1 MNKNILLTTA
11 LFSLLAVS
19 CAPKSTTI
27 QSDDTE
33 PLTTQGSKV
42 LKMTLGEDTVRLS
55 ELVKSI
61 DIIPLQ
67 TTDESLINQI
77 QTVKYDDGMFFV
89 FDYMGKRILKF
100 DRNGQFKGRIGNNG
114 RGRGEYLFPN
124 LMGIDTRNRTVL
136 VSDNSKSLHKYTYDG
151 EYISTTDLSISAST
165 FEVTDDFYIFYTGKT
180 VNFKPGQKDYW
191 GAELMIMDRNNTD
204 SIRRYIPVDKE
215 LYPIGEGHT
224 TISESMPLCPSSDS
238 YTLHYNFTDYI
249 FSIDRKTGDVK
260 VKYTVDYGKD
270 GYNDDLG
277 SMPAMDALS
286 YVKDHS
292 DKIGWTHGVVE
303 TDDLLFF
310 FYYGNKFEQIYFND
324 KKSGKVQTGP
334 FLNELFKYYGFNGA
348 IDSRTIYGYIESK
361 KGFSDNIAEFKGK
374 VNGLERLDSVND
386 ADNPILVI
394 YHF

>member
-1 MNKNILLTTA
+1 MRNRLFLYTAVCLLT
-11 LFSLLAVS
+11 VS
-19 CAPKSTTI
+19 CAPKATTI

-33 PLTTQGSKV
+33 PLTTKGSQV
-42 LKMTLGEDTVRLS
+42 LKMTLSQDTVRLS

-77 QTVKYDDGMFFV
+77 QTIKYDDGTFFV
-89 FDYMGKRILKF
+89 FDYMGKSILKF
-100 DRNGQFKGRIGNNG
+100 DKDGKFKGRVGNRG

-124 LMGIDTRNRTVL
+124 LMSIDTRNRTIL
-136 VSDNSKSLHKYTYDG
+136 LIDNTETLLKYSYEG
-151 EYISTTDLSISAST
+151 EFLSSTDFKMSAYS
-165 FEVTDDFYIFYTGKT
+165 FEVTDDFYIFYTGKS
-180 VNFKPGQKDYW
+180 VNFKPGEKDYW

-270 GYNDDLG
+270 GYNDDLA
-277 SMPAMDALS
+277 SMEAMEALN
-286 YVKDHS
+286 YIQAHD
-292 DKIGWTHGVVE
+292 DKVGWTHGVVE
-303 TDDLLFF
+303 TDDLFYF

-324 KKSGKVQTGP
+324 KKSGKTQVGP
-334 FLNELFKYYGFNGA
+334 FLPDLLKHYRFNGV
-348 IDSRTIYGYIESK
+348 IDSRTIFGYIANKNSLA
-361 KGFSDNIAEFKGK
+361 DNIAEFKGK
-374 VNGLERLDSVND
+374 VNGLERLESVNEN
-386 ADNPILVI
+386 DNPIMII

>member
-11 LFSLLAVS
+11 LLSLLAVS

-42 LKMTLGEDTVRLS
+42 LKMSLGQDTVRLS

-89 FDYMGKRILKF
+89 FDYMGKSILKF
-100 DRNGQFKGRIGNNG
+100 DRNGEFKGRVGNRG
-114 RGRGEYLFPN
+114 RGRGEYFAPT
-124 LMGIDTRNRTVL
+124 LMSIDPKNRTIL
-136 VSDNSKSLHKYTYDG
+136 LIDNTESLLKYSYEG
-151 EYISTTDLSISAST
+151 EFLSSTDFKMSAHT

-180 VNFKPGQKDYW
+180 VNFKPGYKDYW

-224 TISESMPLCPSSDS
+224 YISEGLTLSPSSDS

-270 GYNDDLG
+270 GYNDDLA
-277 SMPAMDALS
+277 SMEAMEALR
-286 YVKDHS
+286 YIQANE
-292 DKIGWTHGVVE
+292 DKVGWTHGVVE
-303 TDDLLFF
+303 TDDLFF
-310 FYYGNKFEQIYFND
+310 FCFYGNKFEQIYFND
-324 KKSGKVQTGP
+324 KKSGKVLRGP
-334 FLNELFKYYGFNGA
+334 FLPDILNRYRFNGV
-348 IDSRTIYGYIESK
+348 IDSRTIYGYLTDKTSL
-361 KGFSDNIAEFKGK
+361 GDNLREFKGK
-374 VNGLERLDSVND
+374 VNGLERLEGVSDT
-386 ADNPILVI
+386 DNPIMII